1 MQRIQDRDKLSR
13 EDAEKR
19 IDSQL
24 SNEQRISKATFV
36 FSSLWEPE
44 FTRKQV
50 TKALSQIKSVVDN
63 LQHS

>member
-1 MQRIQDRDKLSR
+1 VRVEARDSLSR
-13 EDAEKR
+13 EDAERR

-24 SNEQRISKATFV
+24 SNQERIRQATFV

-50 TKALSQIKSVVDN
+50 SKAWAQVKSLVDP
-63 LQHS
+63 L